1 MKSQD
6 RIEEL
11 SSEIHKLYCKQ
22 FLKEQNKPYWTEG
35 NYLKLDEETKEYDR
49 NIARFIIQRDLEKS
63 NNDLKY
69 ASIKA
74 MQGLLEN
81 PMICLKKENTDVEL
95 PNFLQKISVELAKR
109 LLKQLNEETKNEKK

>member
-22 FLKEQNKPYWTEG
+22 FLKEHNKQYWTEG

-49 NIARFIIQRDLEKS
+49 NIARFIIQRDLENY

-74 MQGLLEN
+74 MHGIIAGALSD
-81 PMICLKKENTDVEL
+81 TDVVR
-95 PNFLQKISVELAKR
+95 LQEEKVAKDSIIFAKE
-109 LLKQLNEETKNEKK
+109 LLKQLNEETKNEK